1 MLHLGDPPDH
11 LVVPCL
17 GLLAAALRLLVLV
30 ARWTRQP
37 GPLQDPAG
45 LEPRAA
51 VGVVVVA
58 VVAAPAEGRV
68 LHGPVEV
75 GIVFHPVKKRVLS
88 TFHPNFFVEL
98 LIFPLCAGGCF
109 EPSHN

>member
-11 LVVPCL
+11 LVVPRL
-17 GLLAAALRLLVLV
+17 GLLAAGLRLLVLV
-30 ARWTRQP
+30 ARRTRQP
-37 GPLQDPAG
+37 GPLQDPAR

-51 VGVVVVA
+51 VGAVVVVA

-75 GIVFHPVKKRVLS
+75 GIVFHPVKKEFYQHFILTFLLS
-88 TFHPNFFVEL
+88 
-98 LIFPLCAGGCF
+98 C
-109 EPSHN
+109 